1 MAVNMYLVVDK
12 EVFTNLMDI
21 GKLTPERGKYPYR
34 GKVRACARQSTYNW

>member
-1 MAVNMYLVVDK
+1 MAINMHLVVDK

-34 GKVRACARQSTYNW
+34 DEVRACARQSTYNW